1 MNNLKSDEY
10 KTIKAP
16 AEGFFKDKAS
26 KFYSFAF
33 PVETETEIDA
43 HLKELRKRF
52 FDARHH
58 CYAWRLGS
66 DKKNFRAND
75 NGEPANSAGAPILGQ
90 IRSFDLT
97 NILIVNVRY
106 FGGTLLGVGGLIN
119 ANKTA
124 AAEAIKASEIII
136 KTVKQELE
144 ITFNYL
150 VMNHVMKII
159 KEEDLKPENQTF
171 DNVCKMQLYI
181 RSSDFER
188 VTQRFSKIENVNVQV

>member
-58 CYAWRLGS
+58 CYAWRLGA

-75 NGEPANSAGAPILGQ
+75 DGEPANSAGAPILGQ

-136 KTVKQELE
+136 KTVKQKLE

-150 VMNHVMKII
+150 VMNDVMKII
-159 KEEDLKPENQTF
+159 KDEDLKPEKQTF
-171 DNVCKMQLYI
+171 DNVCKMELYI
-181 RSSDFER
+181 RSTDFER
-188 VTQRFSKIENVNVQV
+188 IKQRFSKIENVNQ

>member
-75 NGEPANSAGAPILGQ
+75 DGEPANSAGAPILGQ